1 MRLREEERVL
11 VALPGLRICTN
22 HCHRVLHW
30 HIYGNLLSQESLLST
45 QFTLLVIHE
54 GVFLVTKGLTMS
66 VFVTCSV
73 KAVFLAH
80 LVQLELVLNSL
91 ADHIFQL
98 MHVT

>member
-1 MRLREEERVL
+1 MRLREEEWIL
-11 VALPGLRICTN
+11 VALPRLRIRTS
-22 HCHRVLHW
+22 HCHRVLQR
-30 HIYGNLLSQESLLST
+30 HIDGNLLSQESLLSA
-45 QFTLLVIHE
+45 QFALLVIHE
-54 GVFLVTKGLTMS
+54 GVSLVAKCLTMS